1 MHEKLKLLLQVQEQ
15 DRAVAELRGRLR
27 RLAARRAELEQQI
40 AARRQALAELREGL
54 EGLRRESRR
63 RNDEV
68 DSLDYQIRSYQQQL
82 ERSIL
87 SYREMEALKEKIEQT
102 KRRMEELADGA
113 IALMSEVEAKEEEL
127 AREAAALEEWEGTVR
142 REIEHLEQESSARKA
157 ELEGAERRRA
167 ELAGRAERYLVE
179 QYERLRRDYG
189 YEDPIVKVEGDSC
202 SGCKMRLSQNTL
214 ERVQEGRELAICENC
229 HRILYWDLVI

>member
-1 MHEKLKLLLQVQEQ
+1 MHERLRLLLRVQEQ
-15 DRAVAELRGRLR
+15 DRAIAELKGRLR
-27 RLAARRAELEQQI
+27 RLATRRAELEQQI
-40 AARRQALAELREGL
+40 AERRQALARMKEGL

-68 DSLDYQIRSYQQQL
+68 DSLDYQIKSYQQQL
-82 ERSIL
+82 DGSIL
-87 SYREMEALKEKIEQT
+87 SYREMEALKEKIELT

-113 IALMSEVEAKEEEL
+113 IALMGEVEAKEEEL
-127 AREAAALEEWEGTVR
+127 AREAAALEEWEGVIR
-142 REIEHLEQESSARKA
+142 GEIEQIDRESSARQA
-157 ELEGAERRRA
+157 ELEGAARRRA
-167 ELAGRAERYLVE
+167 ELARDAERHLVE

-229 HRILYWDLVI
+229 RRILYRD

>member
-1 MHEKLKLLLQVQEQ
+1 MMHEKLRLLLQVQEQ
-15 DRAVAELRGRLR
+15 DQAIAELNGRLR
-27 RLAARRAELEQQI
+27 RLMARRTELEQQI
-40 AARRQALAELREGL
+40 ATRRQALAKMKEGL

-113 IALMSEVEAKEEEL
+113 IALMGEVEAKEEEL
-127 AREAAALEEWEGTVR
+127 ACETAALEEWERIVR
-142 REIEHLEQESSARKA
+142 REIEQLERESSTRQA
-157 ELEGAERRRA
+157 ELGEAERRRA
-167 ELAGRAERYLVE
+167 ELAGQAERYLIG

-229 HRILYWDLVI
+229 HRILYQD

>member
-1 MHEKLKLLLQVQEQ
+1 MHERLRLLLQVQEQ
-15 DRAVAELRGRLR
+15 DRAIAELKGRLR
-27 RLAARRAELEQQI
+27 RLVTRRAELEKQI
-40 AARRQALAELREGL
+40 IERRQALARMKEGL

-68 DSLDYQIRSYQQQL
+68 DSLDYQIKSYQQQL
-82 ERSIL
+82 DRSIL
-87 SYREMEALKEKIEQT
+87 SYREMEALKEKIELT

-113 IALMSEVEAKEEEL
+113 IALMGEVEAKEEEL
-127 AREAAALEEWEGTVR
+127 AREAATLEEWEGVVR
-142 REIEHLEQESSARKA
+142 REIEQIERESSARQA

-167 ELAGRAERYLVE
+167 ELARGAERHLIE
-179 QYERLRRDYG
+179 QYERLRVDYG

-229 HRILYWDLVI
+229 RRILYRD

>member
-1 MHEKLKLLLQVQEQ
+1 MTQEKLRLLLQIQGQ
-15 DRAVAELRGRLR
+15 DRVIAELKGRLR

-40 AARRQALAELREGL
+40 AARQQALIKLKEGL

-68 DSLDYQIRSYQQQL
+68 DSLDYQIKSYQQQL

-102 KRRMEELADGA
+102 KRQMEELADGA
-113 IALMSEVEAKEEEL
+113 IALMGEVEAKEGEL
-127 AREAAALEEWEGTVR
+127 AREAAALEEWESSVR
-142 REIEHLEQESSARKA
+142 QEIERLEREGEARQA
-157 ELEGAERRRA
+157 ELEGAEQRRT
-167 ELAGRAERYLVE
+167 ELVARLEHHLVE
-179 QYERLRRDYG
+179 QYERLLRDYG

-229 HRILYWDLVI
+229 RRILYLD